1 MPKKDD
7 ANMELVQSSDIRPH
21 RSSHLPLQQQI
32 NLALRRH
39 RAHPMELPILTQ
51 TFHIIPRLIR
61 TIPLHDNP
69 RANLDRRRHLELPP
83 TAHRRIRE
91 RRYQGRADQLDVD
104 QRVLRYGHL
113 VYDFDVVD
121 CGGLCVEDGD
131 ALREDVVRCFG
142 VEPALRD
149 LLYSGVVGDSN
160 GGVEAARS
168 DR

>member
-1 MPKKDD
+1 MK
-7 ANMELVQSSDIRPH
+7 LVQSSDIRSH
-21 RSSHLPLQQQI
+21 RSGHLPLQEQV

-39 RAHPMELPILTQ
+39 RALPVKLPILPQ

-69 RANLDRRRHLELPP
+69 RANLDRRRHLELP
-83 TAHRRIRE
+83 TAQRRIRE
-91 RRYQGRADQLDVD
+91 RRYQGRADQLDGD

-121 CGGLCVEDGD
+121 RGGFCVEDGD
-131 ALREDVVRCFG
+131 ALREDVVGRLG

-149 LLYSGVVGDSN
+149 LFHSGVVGDSD

-168 DR
+168 R

>member
-1 MPKKDD
+1 MPKKD
-7 ANMELVQSSDIRPH
+7 ANMDLVQSSNVRPH
-21 RSSHLPLQQQI
+21 RSSHLPLQEQI

-39 RAHPMELPILTQ
+39 RAHPMKLSILAQ
-51 TFHIIPRLIR
+51 TLHIIPRFIR
-61 TIPLHDNP
+61 AIPLHDNP

-91 RRYQGRADQLDVD
+91 RRYQGRADQLDGD

-131 ALREDVVRCFG
+131 ALREDVVRCLG

-149 LLYSGVVGDSN
+149 LFNSGVVSDSD

-168 DR
+168 KR